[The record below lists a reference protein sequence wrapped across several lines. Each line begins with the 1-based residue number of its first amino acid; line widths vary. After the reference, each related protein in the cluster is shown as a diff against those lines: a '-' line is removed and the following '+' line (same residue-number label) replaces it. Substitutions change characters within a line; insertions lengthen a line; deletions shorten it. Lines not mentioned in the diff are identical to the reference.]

1 MLDGGDIQTLWEYGP
16 KGYYY
21 EEQADG
27 SFKFLGKKTNP
38 KTLYAKAHLDCNL
51 VLANFT
57 NGKDPGKLN
66 SQKCYILA
74 QICSLNIL
82 HL

>member
-57 NGKDPGKLN
+57 NGKDPGKAEQPEN
-66 SQKCYILA
+66 VTSC
-74 QICSLNIL
+74 
-82 HL
+82 

>member
-38 KTLYAKAHLDCNL
+38 KTLYAKAHLDCN
-51 VLANFT
+51 
-57 NGKDPGKLN
+57 
-66 SQKCYILA
+66 
-74 QICSLNIL
+74 
-82 HL
+82 